1 MQPPYYD
8 APLVPESLT
17 TETPTLYA
25 DGGDHADGG
34 DRPDRRPFDRPPET
48 DYASPA
54 TRHREEIEP
63 GAADLR

>member
-1 MQPPYYD
+1 MQSSEPYD
-8 APLVPESLT
+8 APLVPESPT
-17 TETPTLYA
+17 TETPTLYT
-25 DGGDHADGG
+25 DGG
-34 DRPDRRPFDRPPET
+34 DRSERRPFDRPPRT